1 MRRFLALC
9 VVSVLL
15 AGCDEE
21 GAGGLGQAPPPRA
34 PGAPKATGG
43 APAAAPKAGKLLIA
57 SFESKKEFFRWEKL
71 RLPVQKEHQVM
82 GMELATTGATDGKQ
96 ALKIH
101 QPLEKQRISWGLA
114 EGLPSDW
121 SMWQEIAFDVT
132 YQGEGPGD
140 TVGVSLIVDDVHS
153 TGEWKDVFHGGF
165 NIRKGT
171 TTCRVG
177 IHEIATRVE
186 VKRIRQITFTH
197 SGNGPA
203 TWYIDNVRLEG
214 ARAQLLPQATP
225 AFRVSLPEPQRLQW
239 CLGDDFRRFQIVAD
253 GYYEPKGWQPS
264 SERVAKLLGLAFTE
278 YSTRAPGR
286 ENSKVVLRLKR
297 DVPKFHASKGL
308 KLTAGPFDPTALPR
322 EAGSVEFWIKPK
334 VAIGFDQGTQTF
346 LHAVKDLENQVKIG
360 YIGGDLFFEI
370 REKGERH
377 IVRYWDQT
385 IWGDIRKA
393 PARLAPRERH
403 HVRLTWGPEGMYLNV
418 NDEEVPY
425 NVYMIHRK
433 PEDEPAPTPYKA
445 ALPEGFESLTV
456 GSNVDGTAKAGILD
470 GQVFV
475 TRNGKRGPR
484 WGKLPYV
491 RKGTYFAKA
500 VDRGKRFAE
509 PEFKLG
515 RFLATV
521 ETPPGTSVEWR
532 AAPLA
537 GRPVETPKWQTVK
550 PGQEMPEEFNK
561 ARYLMVQAKI
571 TGNGKATP
579 EIDEWHIIQYSP
591 PHPRIFITAE
601 RLAKIRERIK
611 AEPLKTLYDKLLAI
625 DPKNRGHLHNAFL
638 YWLTKDDKWK
648 AEAAADFTAAMAS
661 KKKPREHWDIV
672 GCEWM
677 LGFLEGAEREKMLKH
692 VAGLL
697 DRGIPRDNVYWNQS
711 MNGWRHALHRGMF
724 ANVALVGEEGPWVH
738 DARHSFRS
746 YEDFLK
752 QWMIPAFNQAG
763 GAWPEGFGYHSY
775 TGEGPALAIE
785 AWKGLTG
792 EDLWDRAA
800 PHFKQLGAWYAHHR
814 QPHTNAA
821 VHVND
826 DSGRTRWLIWSWT
839 NLLGDVYGDRYL
851 RADAQ
856 KIIGPMT
863 KTRFWR
869 TREGIKAPGQKKGV
883 MGYFDLLQPL
893 LWFDPAPLAR
903 AEAAWVKPRARH
915 FAGMDWIATRSD
927 WSKDATLLAFIPY
940 DWYGGH
946 KQVDTGSF
954 LISKGGELV
963 DDPMDSRRWASKQH
977 FGYRMK
983 SAAHNVLYAGEP
995 DRLRLGDGGQIRNG
1009 MPMPSDVIPDSRYDT
1024 AEMLAYKN
1032 TQHYTWMSADLTG
1045 AYRVDRKGG
1054 VRRVQRYTRSILFL
1068 RPDVIVVR
1076 DRVLPTAADS
1086 RLAFVLHNSAAKPD
1100 VTGKATKL
1108 DDNVT
1113 LYEKSELATLSA
1125 GRGKLYCRAVMPEG
1139 AVTLTRKVPGLH
1151 KDDKPIEKATVWHL
1165 EYEAPGKPEVGK
1177 WIDYVVVMRATVD
1190 DKGAAPKCTLKKSR
1204 AAASLKIEVDDD
1216 TWDLTLDRS
1225 GKTAGHVRLV
1235 RGGKKAVDDKL
1246 EWKVVADR
1254 RRAPKLALADQPPS
1268 GGPPS
1273 GELGG
1278 PGGRCPRH
1286 ACSGPSAR
1294 ASRNTP
1300 PARLASQRI
1309 SAGASSVRRLLTSV
1323 WFGQTLSFISTPF
1336 CTFSPIARRTILMM
1350 RRVSCESVTLH

>member
-1 MRRFLALC
+1 MRRILALC
-9 VVSVLL
+9 VVSMLM
-15 AGCDEE
+15 AGCDQE
-21 GAGGLGQAPPPRA
+21 GGALAQAPRTP
-34 PGAPKATGG
+34 GG
-43 APAAAPKAGKLLIA
+43 APAMGELDQLLIA
-57 SFESKKEFFRWEKL
+57 SFESKEEFFRWEKL
-71 RLPVQKEHQVM
+71 RLPVQKTHQVM
-82 GMELATTGATDGKQ
+82 GMELAATGATEGKQ

-114 EGLPSDW
+114 EGLPRDW
-121 SMWQEIAFDVT
+121 SMWEEIAFDVT
-132 YQGEGPGD
+132 YNGEGPGD
-140 TVGVSLIVDDVHS
+140 TVGVSLIIDDVHS

-165 NIRKGT
+165 RIRKGT
-171 TTCRVG
+171 QTCRVG
-177 IHEIATRVE
+177 IHEIATRIE

-203 TWYIDNVRLEG
+203 TWYLDNVRLEG
-214 ARAQLLPQATP
+214 KRAEPLEQKTP
-225 AFRVSLPEPQRLQW
+225 AFRVRLPERDRLQW

-264 SERVAKLLGLAFTE
+264 RERIASMQGLAFTE

-286 ENSKVVLRLKR
+286 ENSEVVLRLKR

-308 KLTAGPFDPTALPR
+308 KVPAGPFDPKSLPR
-322 EAGSVEFWIKPK
+322 EAGSVEFWISPRHS
-334 VAIGFDQGTQTF
+334 IGHDQGMQTF

-377 IVRYWDQT
+377 IVRRWDQT

-393 PARLAPRERH
+393 PARLAPNERH
-403 HVRLTWGPEGMYLNV
+403 HVRVTWGPEGMYLNV

-425 NVYMIHRK
+425 NVFMLHRK
-433 PEDEPAPTPYKA
+433 PVDEPEPTPYKG
-445 ALPEGFESLTV
+445 ALPDGFESLSV
-456 GSNVDGTAKAGILD
+456 GSNVDGTAKADILVGD
-470 GQVFV
+470 VFV
-475 TRNGKRGPR
+475 TKNGKRGAR
-484 WGKLPYV
+484 WGELPYM
-491 RKGTYFAKA
+491 KGGVYESKL
-500 VDRGKRFAE
+500 VLRGKRFAD
-509 PEFKLG
+509 PAFKMG
-515 RFLATV
+515 KFVAAAKV
-521 ETPPGTSVEWR
+521 PDGTSV
-532 AAPLA
+532 
-537 GRPVETPKWQTVK
+537 KWEIR
-550 PGQEMPEEFNK
+550 GQESKPTGFKSGGSSFETIRPGDNVP
-561 ARYLMVQAKI
+561 ASLGRYDAVVVRALV
-571 TGNGKATP
+571 TGDGKTTP

-591 PHPRIFITAE
+591 PHPRIFITPE
-601 RLAKIRERIK
+601 HLEKIRERVK
-611 AEPLKTLYDKLLAI
+611 VEPLKTLYEKLLAV

-648 AEAAADFTAAMAS
+648 TEAAADFAAALAS

-677 LGFLEGAEREKMLKH
+677 LGFLTGEARERMLKH

-752 QWMIPAFNQAG
+752 QWMIPAFNQVG

-792 EDLWDRAA
+792 EDLWPRAA
-800 PHFKQLGAWYAHHR
+800 PHFRELGAWYAHNR
-814 QPHTNAA
+814 QPHTGAG

-839 NLLGDVYGDRYL
+839 NLLSDVYGDRYL
-851 RADAQ
+851 RPDAQ
-856 KIIGPMT
+856 KIIGAMT

-893 LWFDPAPLAR
+893 LWYDPNPLAR
-903 AEAAWVKPRARH
+903 AEAAWIRPKARH
-915 FAGMDWIATRSD
+915 FRGMDWIATRSD
-927 WSKDATLLAFIPY
+927 WSKDATLLVFIPY

-977 FGYRMK
+977 FGYRVR
-983 SAAHNVLYAGEP
+983 SAAHNVLYAGEA
-995 DRLRLGDGGQIRNG
+995 DRLKLGDGGQIRNG

-1024 AEMLAYKN
+1024 AEMLAYKDAE
-1032 TQHYTWMSADLTG
+1032 HYTWMSADLTG

-1054 VRRVQRYTRSILFL
+1054 VRRVQRYTRSILLL
-1068 RPDVIVVR
+1068 RPDVVVVH
-1076 DRVLPTAADS
+1076 DRVLPTAAES
-1086 RLAFVLHNSAAKPD
+1086 RFAFVLHNTTAQPE
-1100 VTGKATKL
+1100 VTGEATKL
-1108 DDNVT
+1108 DDYVT
-1113 LYEKSELATLSA
+1113 LYEGSELATLSA
-1125 GRGKLYCRAVMPEG
+1125 GRGRLFCQAVMPEG
-1139 AVTLTRKVPGLH
+1139 AVTLTRKVPGTH
-1151 KDDKPIEKATVWHL
+1151 KDDKPVEKATVWHL
-1165 EYEAPGKPEVGK
+1165 EYEAPGKPSAGE

-1190 DKGAAPKCTLKKSR
+1190 DKGGAPKCTLKKS
-1204 AAASLKIEVDDD
+1204 ATAASLKIEVDGD
-1216 TWDLTLDRS
+1216 TWDLSLDRS
-1225 GKTAGHVRLV
+1225 GRTAGRVRLS
-1235 RGGKKAVDDKL
+1235 RDGKRAADDKL
-1246 EWKVVADR
+1246 EWKIVAGR
-1254 RRAPKLALADQPPS
+1254 R
-1268 GGPPS
+1268 
-1273 GELGG
+1273 
-1278 PGGRCPRH
+1278 
-1286 ACSGPSAR
+1286 
-1294 ASRNTP
+1294 
-1300 PARLASQRI
+1300 
-1309 SAGASSVRRLLTSV
+1309 
-1323 WFGQTLSFISTPF
+1323 
-1336 CTFSPIARRTILMM
+1336 
-1350 RRVSCESVTLH
+1350 